1 MIMSKKYFYI
11 YLTKIC
17 SYKMKHFSDYILE
30 KQSLNIVPILEDADG
45 NIIEEGFWKKLG
57 KLFGFGTEKVKQTM
71 KSWNKELRD
80 AYVAG
85 QIAAAKSKDSK
96 TKESIKKQDAAAE
109 KSAKDLLAE
118 TKLEVQ
124 RLMKNWDAIE
134 MVDYVFAQ
142 YKQLFLLSEQ
152 EKDEDGKKLSEKFK
166 KLIDNKFPDGGKNY
180 EQTVEKIEK
189 SGVSKVEGEG
199 EREEATEV
207 TGEDVKTAISNNKQ
221 LLEPLVKAM
230 NGKVTGEQLAS
241 MVEKLM
247 HENPEY
253 KSKSKAA
260 ETSNIIG
267 MAAIISGA
275 MIMTSGKCINRS
287 IDWVKDNID
296 KIKKYVPA
304 EKQKLNVPKEK

>member
-1 MIMSKKYFYI
+1 
-11 YLTKIC
+11 
-17 SYKMKHFSDYILE
+17 MKHLNDYIQE
-30 KQSLNIVPILEDADG
+30 SLISEEYIILEDTNG

-71 KSWNKELRD
+71 KSWDKELRD

-96 TKESIKKQDAAAE
+96 TREAIKKQDAAAE

-124 RLMKNWDAIE
+124 RLMKVWDDIK
-134 MVDYVFAQ
+134 MVDYAFAQ
-142 YKQLFLLSEQ
+142 YKQLSLLSEQ
-152 EKDEDGKKLSEKFK
+152 EKDEEGKKLSEKFK
-166 KLIDNKFPDGGKNY
+166 KLIDDKFPDGGKNY
-180 EQTVEKIEK
+180 EQTVEKIDK

-199 EREEATEV
+199 EGEGEEAAEV
-207 TGEDVKTAISNNKQ
+207 TDDDVKTAISNNKQ

-241 MVEKLM
+241 TVEKLM
-247 HENPEY
+247 KENPEY

-267 MAAIISGA
+267 MAAIICGA
-275 MIMTSGKCINRS
+275 MIMTSGKCISRS
-287 IDWVKDNID
+287 VDWVKDNVD
-296 KIKKYVPA
+296 KLKKYVPT
-304 EKQKLNVPKEK
+304 KDQKLTVPEEQKENTLPS